1 MDTTLMTVSDVAM
14 MCQVSTKTVRR
25 AIARGELSAARL
37 GSRAA
42 YRLRHEDVDAWIA
55 DRLVA
60 RPRSSSGTPTPK
72 GWLTT

>member
-1 MDTTLMTVSDVAM
+1 MDPTLMTMSDVAT

-55 DRLVA
+55 DRLIA
-60 RPRSSSGTPTPK
+60 RPRSVSGTPMPR
-72 GWLTT
+72 GWLRA